1 MSTMKSEHCEEVKSE
16 QMDKEAKLSSVSGV
30 DSDNKKEVLPMLN
43 LEGAANFTI
52 NINMAK

>member
-1 MSTMKSEHCEEVKSE
+1 MSTVKSEHCEEVKPE
-16 QMDKEAKLSSVSGV
+16 QMDKEAKLCSVSGV
-30 DSDNKKEVLPMLN
+30 DGDNKKEVLPMLN